1 MCYKLINKNHRPN
14 LLFYPDRT
22 IKLFMYKFYKQIGMS
37 LQKQTLT
44 ISDLIFIQQ
53 EHNFS
58 NIQIF

>member
-1 MCYKLINKNHRPN
+1 
-14 LLFYPDRT
+14 
-22 IKLFMYKFYKQIGMS
+22 MYKFYKQIGMS